1 MILRYEL
8 PKEAEQVISLTDNE
22 RIYYAVPVDIDDAGN
37 FLEDSFF
44 IVTNRRLFVVEK
56 DSIKQEY
63 DVSKCIDVKAE
74 AKIGGGLLVIN
85 FDGVPK
91 HIVHYSAR
99 HLSRYAYIARGIHIL
114 ASGREE
120 EVVSTEYEK
129 ICPKCHHAIPGTKY
143 CPHCSKEGGFWKGF
157 LKMAAP
163 YKRKFAGIIVL
174 MILAARCDTLES
186 GNTKAFGGRC
196 FETQR
201 GWNFNR
207 FYLPWHHVFVKCRN
221 CCD

>member
-37 FLEDSFF
+37 FLEDSYF

-56 DSIKQEY
+56 GSIKQEY

-174 MILAARCDTLES
+174 MILAAVEI
-186 GNTKAFGGRC
+186 GRA
-196 FETQR
+196 
-201 GWNFNR
+201 
-207 FYLPWHHVFVKCRN
+207 HV
-221 CCD
+221 